1 MITSMK
7 RLERVARSQLDRLY
21 EGTRRAAGAGL
32 AADRRAVE
40 RVHELLAFS
49 RSDDAEAH
57 PRPTRRRPAGTAGPP
72 GRGNR

>member
-7 RLERVARSQLDRLY
+7 RLESVARSQLDRLY

-49 RSDDAEAH
+49 RSGDSEA
-57 PRPTRRRPAGTAGPP
+57 PRPTQRRRPTTAGPTA
-72 GRGNR
+72 RDNR